1 MMAFGL
7 ELMGARDVRNYYR
20 GWSEW
25 GNSEN
30 TPVIVSEKAS
40 QEER

>member
-1 MMAFGL
+1 MVFGL

-25 GNSEN
+25 GNSDE
-30 TPVIVSEKAS
+30 TPVVD
-40 QEER
+40 R